1 MNALQGSARTKTASD
16 TTAAIGRLEL
26 RTQKARTLARLEPG
40 LVGPDTSLRDALA
53 QMRAHGGDAILVTDG
68 KRLAGILTERDVLN
82 RLLGTDVDEAR
93 PVSEFMTAQ
102 PETVSADASLYEVMQ
117 AMERGHYRHVPL
129 LEDDGSL
136 CGLLGQQDVLAYVA
150 EAFPQEI
157 LNLPPRPHQL
167 AEQPEGA

>member
-1 MNALQGSARTKTASD
+1 LNPLQGSARTKSASD

-26 RTQKARTLARLEPG
+26 RSQKARTLARPEPG
-40 LVGPDTSLRDALA
+40 MIGPGTTLREAMDR
-53 QMRAHGGDAILVTDG
+53 MRSQGGDAVLVTEG
-68 KRLAGILTERDVLN
+68 GRVAGILTERDVLT
-82 RLLGTDVDEAR
+82 RLLGAEVDYGR

-102 PETVSADASLYEVMQ
+102 PHTLPADTSLLDAMQ
-117 AMERGHYRHVPL
+117 AMERGHYRNVPL
-129 LEDDGSL
+129 VGDDGEVV
-136 CGLLGQQDVLAYVA
+136 GLLRQQDVLSYIA